1 MAQFEYDA
9 YRFGSEPPL
18 VRIARRGTAKPSYQ
32 IPAATVTGYPIGL
45 TRDAVTVLEV
55 RLDWTNHEPF
65 EVSLGDDL
73 WVSVAPHAP
82 GAPPRF
88 GLIVWGR
95 CTAYVRRWGATAPLE
110 MLDPR
115 VIAGLRRR
123 EEFEAFGWMVLGGDA
138 V

>member
-1 MAQFEYDA
+1 MAQFDYDA

-18 VRIARRGTAKPSYQ
+18 VRIARRGTAKPGYQ
-32 IPAATVTGYPIGL
+32 IPSRATL
-45 TRDAVTVLEV
+45 ADADRVTVLEF
-55 RLDWTNHEPF
+55 RLDWTSFAPF
-65 EVSLGDDL
+65 EVALGDDL

-95 CTAYVRRWGATAPLE
+95 CNAYVRRWGATAPVE

-115 VIAGLRRR
+115 VVAGLRRR
-123 EEFEAFGWMVLGGDA
+123 EEFEAFGWMVLGGEA
-138 V
+138 P